1 MEDMIS
7 LCVVLTAAGGTEP
20 ELAKSCSS
28 VFASRQLPRR
38 VTVTLPTTALA
49 LCDYC
54 FPDESE
60 EVRTVETNST
70 AHRAAHWGCKAG
82 GRFHWYVTRGMCVA
96 GLQGKSG

>member
-1 MEDMIS
+1 MIS

-38 VTVTLPTTALA
+38 VSVTLPTTPLA

-60 EVRTVETNST
+60 EVHTVLVETNST
-70 AHRAAHWGCKAG
+70 LHIQQHIGGGVQG
-82 GRFHWYVTRGMCVA
+82 GRFHW
-96 GLQGKSG
+96 